1 MGIAVEAKPDAEKTI
16 FNHIHTQT
24 FTLPRQLGE
33 NEKAFMLCMSHLFG
47 YFRSEPDN
55 PEMVQSL
62 YFNVFMRAFSTLQ
75 VTHIAHNPFSNWHFV
90 LDDAP
95 THAHV
100 TLIIF
105 LNLRYF
111 ATAFLPLLFL
121 SLSPSMQRYLCSPET
136 AASIIAT
143 SSNLFVPA
151 APSLIPVEKTSM
163 LVNRLFGS
171 PKQTKLY
178 QPVEQRRYSRAVS
191 LSVTEKLEIFGGKQ
205 ISQMNR
211 TCLVDMPTHLVSVVW
226 LVGKTGVSQL
236 ISHSSYF

>member
-1 MGIAVEAKPDAEKTI
+1 MLRKATWSTLLWKNKMGIAVEAKPDAEKTI

-33 NEKAFMLCMSHLFG
+33 NEKAFMRCMSHLFG

-75 VTHIAHNPFSNWHFV
+75 VTNIAHNPFSNWHFV

-121 SLSPSMQRYLCSPET
+121 SLSLPLCSDISAPPKPP
-136 AASIIAT
+136 
-143 SSNLFVPA
+143 PA
-151 APSLIPVEKTSM
+151 L
-163 LVNRLFGS
+163 
-171 PKQTKLY
+171 
-178 QPVEQRRYSRAVS
+178 
-191 LSVTEKLEIFGGKQ
+191 
-205 ISQMNR
+205 
-211 TCLVDMPTHLVSVVW
+211 
-226 LVGKTGVSQL
+226 
-236 ISHSSYF
+236 

>member
-75 VTHIAHNPFSNWHFV
+75 VTNIAHNPFSNWHFV

-121 SLSPSMQRYLCSPET
+121 SLSLPLCSDISAPPKPP
-136 AASIIAT
+136 
-143 SSNLFVPA
+143 PA
-151 APSLIPVEKTSM
+151 L
-163 LVNRLFGS
+163 
-171 PKQTKLY
+171 
-178 QPVEQRRYSRAVS
+178 
-191 LSVTEKLEIFGGKQ
+191 
-205 ISQMNR
+205 
-211 TCLVDMPTHLVSVVW
+211 
-226 LVGKTGVSQL
+226 
-236 ISHSSYF
+236 